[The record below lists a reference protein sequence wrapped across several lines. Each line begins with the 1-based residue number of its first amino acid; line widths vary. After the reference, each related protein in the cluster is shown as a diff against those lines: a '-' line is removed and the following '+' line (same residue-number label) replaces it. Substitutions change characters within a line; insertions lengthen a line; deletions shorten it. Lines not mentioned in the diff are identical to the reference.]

1 MAEELQQ
8 LLEKIQ
14 HDGVEKANAEAATI
28 LAKAKA
34 DAAAILKDAESKAAA
49 LRAQAETDAKAFEE
63 RAQKTIFQA
72 ARDTVLEVKD
82 AIGRMLEKLLAK
94 DVAAALADP
103 SEAAKLALAAVNE
116 LGSNADVAAG
126 EKLAAALKAQL
137 AADAKAGVKVVLDES
152 GRPSCPRRASCP
164 PRRRTRGTRLL
175 RVGHRRRT
183 REAPAPGPR
192 QARECLNQVLV
203 PSSRFQD

>member
-14 HDGVEKANAEAATI
+14 HDGVEKANAESAAI

-63 RAQKTIFQA
+63 RAQKTISQA

-103 SEAAKLALAAVNE
+103 AEAAKLALAAVNE
-116 LGSNADVAAG
+116 LGSEADVAAG

-137 AADAKAGVKVVLDES
+137 AAESKSGVKVVLDES
-152 GRPSCPRRASCP
+152 VGTGFSIRLDGGRVEHDFSEAAIVAALAK
-164 PRRRTRGTRLL
+164 RLRPDL
-175 RVGHRRRT
+175 
-183 REAPAPGPR
+183 AK
-192 QARECLNQVLV
+192 LV
-203 PSSRFQD
+203 NG

>member
-63 RAQKTIFQA
+63 RAQKTISQA

-152 GRPSCPRRASCP
+152 VGTGFSIRLDGGRVEHDFSESAIVAALAK
-164 PRRRTRGTRLL
+164 RLRPDL
-175 RVGHRRRT
+175 
-183 REAPAPGPR
+183 AK
-192 QARECLNQVLV
+192 LV
-203 PSSRFQD
+203 NG

>member
-63 RAQKTIFQA
+63 RAQKTISQA

-94 DVAAALADP
+94 DVAAALADL

-152 GRPSCPRRASCP
+152 VGTGFSIRLDGGRVEHDFSESAIVAALAK
-164 PRRRTRGTRLL
+164 RLRPDL
-175 RVGHRRRT
+175 
-183 REAPAPGPR
+183 AK
-192 QARECLNQVLV
+192 LV
-203 PSSRFQD
+203 NA

>member
-152 GRPSCPRRASCP
+152 VGTGFSIRLDGGRVEHDFSESAIVAALAK
-164 PRRRTRGTRLL
+164 RLRPDL
-175 RVGHRRRT
+175 
-183 REAPAPGPR
+183 A
-192 QARECLNQVLV
+192 
-203 PSSRFQD
+203 